1 VQILPDGRV
10 AAAAGNRLRIY
21 DPDRD
26 TILAEFE
33 LQTRV
38 RMLRTSSDGL
48 RLIAIPSYTGKASP
62 PTLLDL
68 ARYRI
73 VAQLEGHVGR
83 VFAARFVGDAIV
95 TTGNDSAVRLWD
107 GSTGRLRQTYRG
119 SSRFFDDATLS
130 TDGSIVVAGDA
141 DGLLRFWDAASGR
154 PLWRL
159 AVHESHVIGIR
170 IEGDDI
176 VTRGFSGEVSRWTL
190 PKPAAVIAACAAT
203 EVSPASRPPC
213 AIVAQ

>member
-1 VQILPDGRV
+1 
-10 AAAAGNRLRIY
+10 
-21 DPDRD
+21 
-26 TILAEFE
+26 
-33 LQTRV
+33 
-38 RMLRTSSDGL
+38 MLRASPDGL
-48 RLIAIPSYTGKASP
+48 RLIAIPSYTGKAAP
-62 PTLLDL
+62 PTLWDL
-68 ARYRI
+68 ERYRVI
-73 VAQLEGHVGR
+73 AQLQGHVGR

-130 TDGSIVVAGDA
+130 PDGSIVVAGDA
-141 DGLLRFWDAASGR
+141 DGLLRFWDANSGR

-159 AVHESHVIGIR
+159 PVHESHVVGIR

-176 VTRGFSGEVSRWTL
+176 VTRGFAGDVSRWTL
-190 PKPAAVIAACAAT
+190 PKPAAVITACAAN
-203 EVSPASRPPC
+203 EVSASRAPC